1 MIKGSPLIAIEIDFF
16 VFLFSFLY
24 IQVNN
29 LDLNMG
35 MIENYINTL
44 VKEEVKKAIDE
55 MKQSQII
62 KSDNA
67 KPVYTT
73 KEMLE
78 LLDVDHKTLK
88 KYIDNG
94 LLSSTHPFDK
104 RFYTYQ
110 DLMAF
115 LMNKNIREEAF
126 NIK

>member
-1 MIKGSPLIAIEIDFF
+1 
-16 VFLFSFLY
+16 
-24 IQVNN
+24 
-29 LDLNMG
+29 MG